1 MKKMSLMMLV
11 MTYLASCTQNEQVN
25 LHAAESK
32 RTDKTLIYC
41 SEGSPSGFN
50 PQITEDATSI
60 NAENPYYNRLVTIQR
75 GTTNVVADLA
85 SSWSI
90 SKDQKEYTFV
100 LRKDVKF
107 HTTANFKPTR
117 NMNADDVLFSF
128 NRQRLKD
135 HPYHKVGGGNYLYF
149 EAMEMDI
156 IQDIQKVNDSTVK
169 FFLKRPDSVFLAN
182 LTMEFASIL
191 SAEYADAMMKAK
203 TPDKVDTM
211 PVGTGPFVFKSYQ
224 KDSVIRYEANP
235 EYYGAIKP
243 QVERLVI
250 LITPDASVRTQK
262 IKAGECHIIAEPSIA
277 DRKIFENDSNLK
289 TYSMTGLNMTY
300 LAFNTKKKP
309 FDNLLVRKAIF
320 HALNRGAYID
330 AIFHG
335 MGELAESAVP
345 PATWG
350 FNNNLPT
357 YEYDIQKSKQLLA
370 KAGMPNGF
378 STEIWALPV
387 TRPYNPDGRKMAE
400 MMQADLAKVGIKVK
414 IVTFDWP
421 TFLAKSRNGEHSMLM
436 FGWISDNG
444 DPDSFLYTQLS
455 CSGAEAGSNRAF
467 WCFKPYNDI
476 VEKAK
481 RVSDIQQRT
490 ELYMDA
496 QKIFKEQLPWVP
508 LASAKAFRVTR
519 KNVTG
524 YVMDPLG
531 RDFFDGVNYQ

>member
-1 MKKMSLMMLV
+1 MKKFSLILLV
-11 MTYLASCTQNEQVN
+11 GAHLASCSTSDHGTLQ
-25 LHAAESK
+25 AAESK
-32 RTDKTLIYC
+32 RAEKTLIYC
-41 SEGSPSGFN
+41 SEGSPSGLN

-60 NAENPYYNRLVTIQR
+60 NVQNAYYNRLVAVER
-75 GTTNVVADLA
+75 GTTNIVPDLA
-85 SSWSI
+85 SSWSV
-90 SKDQKEYTFV
+90 SKDQKEYTFT

-107 HTTANFKPTR
+107 HMTSNFKPAR
-117 NMNADDVLFSF
+117 NLNADDVLFSF

-149 EAMEMDI
+149 EAMQMDI

-169 FFLKRPDSVFLAN
+169 FVLKHPDSVFLAN

-203 TPDKVDTM
+203 TPDKVDTQ
-211 PVGTGPFVFKSYQ
+211 PVGTGPFVFKSYE

-235 EYYGAIKP
+235 EYYGTRKP
-243 QVERLVI
+243 LVEKLVI

-262 IKAGECHIIAEPSIA
+262 IKAGECHIIAEPSVVDYKA
-277 DRKIFENDSNLK
+277 FESDSNLK
-289 TYSMTGLNMTY
+289 TYSITGLNMTY
-300 LAFNTKKKP
+300 LAFNMKKKP

-320 HALNRGAYID
+320 HALNRASYIE
-330 AIFHG
+330 AIYHG
-335 MGELAESAVP
+335 LGEIAESALP
-345 PATWG
+345 SASWG
-350 FNNNLPT
+350 FNNNLPV
-357 YEYDIQKSKQLLA
+357 YEYNIQKSKELLA

-414 IVTFDWP
+414 VVTFDWP
-421 TFLAKSRNGEHSMLM
+421 TFLAKSRKGDHSMLM

-467 WCFKPYNDI
+467 WCNKPYDDI

-481 RVSDIQQRT
+481 RISDVGQRA

-508 LASAKAFRVTR
+508 VASGKAFRVTR

-524 YVMDPLG
+524 YVMDPLA
-531 RDFFDGVNYQ
+531 RDFFDGVTY